1 MRNRVF
7 FKKTIFIML
16 ALFLGFSVVASP
28 IATAKT
34 NANETNVN
42 LLAKDLEFL
51 MEKASI
57 YDQNNQLIGF
67 DFEKLRNR
75 FGDKK
80 EFKILENEI
89 NKNGIKIEKSSDLT
103 TQAAKG
109 TWGDCMIDSLKDHF
123 GVAMIEV
130 ALTGG
135 LWSYLEKKAYKE
147 AAKLLLKIGIGGN
160 VIGLVAFL
168 TWYSAKCMEG
178 RGPWA

>member
-1 MRNRVF
+1 MRNKLF
-7 FKKTIFIML
+7 FKKTTFIMI
-16 ALFLGFSVVASP
+16 ALFLGFSVIASP
-28 IATAKT
+28 IAAAKS
-34 NANETNVN
+34 NSNEESVN
-42 LLAKDLEFL
+42 LLAKDLKFL
-51 MEKASI
+51 METASI
-57 YDQNNQLIGF
+57 YEQNNQLVGF
-67 DFEKLRNR
+67 NFEKLRER
-75 FGDKK
+75 FGDTK
-80 EFKILENEI
+80 EFTILENEI
-89 NKNGIKIEKSSDLT
+89 KQSGIQLEKSSDLK
-103 TQAAKG
+103 TQDAKG

>member
-1 MRNRVF
+1 
-7 FKKTIFIML
+7 
-16 ALFLGFSVVASP
+16 
-28 IATAKT
+28 
-34 NANETNVN
+34 
-42 LLAKDLEFL
+42 
-51 MEKASI
+51 
-57 YDQNNQLIGF
+57 
-67 DFEKLRNR
+67 
-75 FGDKK
+75 
-80 EFKILENEI
+80 
-89 NKNGIKIEKSSDLT
+89 
-103 TQAAKG
+103 
-109 TWGDCMIDSLKDHF
+109 MIDSLKDHF

>member
-1 MRNRVF
+1 
-7 FKKTIFIML
+7 ML

-51 MEKASI
+51 MERASI
-57 YDQNNQLIGF
+57 YDQNNQLIAF
-67 DFEKLRNR
+67 DFEKLRKR
-75 FGDKK
+75 FEDKK

-89 NKNGIKIEKSSDLT
+89 NKNGMKIEKSSDLT

-123 GVAMIEV
+123 GVAMTEV

-135 LWSYLEKKAYKE
+135 KE
-147 AAKLLLKIGIGGN
+147 SL
-160 VIGLVAFL
+160 
-168 TWYSAKCMEG
+168 
-178 RGPWA
+178 